1 MDLFIVT
8 MGLDGVELIM
18 EVEKAFDIRIPDA
31 EAEKITTVG
40 DLYETVWKYAK
51 HDTDGRCTSRML
63 FYMIRRKMVE
73 SLGLARINITLDAN
87 PDQLFE
93 SAQKRL
99 TYMKVSQEMQLEF
112 PALVLRSPW
121 DDILRWTAFGL
132 ILLSLGVNVYL
143 VNVKDYSSWLFIST
157 FFMMFILAEISDYF
171 DPLRT
176 RVPHQNMRTF
186 TEHVLKL
193 NYAKI
198 KGENGVTRKEME
210 QVLKMIIVDK
220 IGVDPSEVSPEKSFT
235 DDLGVD

>member
-1 MDLFIVT
+1 

-18 EVEKAFDIRIPDA
+18 EVEKAFDIRIPDP

-51 HDTDGRCTSRML
+51 HDADGRCTSRIL
-63 FYMIRRKMVE
+63 FYLIRRKMVE
-73 SLGLARINITLDAN
+73 SFGLARSSITLDAN
-87 PDQLFE
+87 PDKLFE
-93 SAQKRL
+93 STQKRL
-99 TYMKVSQEMQLEF
+99 IYKEVSQEMQLEF

-121 DDILRWTAFGL
+121 DDILGWTAFGL

-157 FFMMFILAEISDYF
+157 LFLLFILAKISDYF
-171 DPLRT
+171 DPLRI
-176 RVPHQNMRTF
+176 RVPHQSMRDF
-186 TEHVLKL
+186 TQHVLKL

-198 KGENGVTRKEME
+198 KGENGITRREME
-210 QVLKMIIVDK
+210 HVINLIIVDK
-220 IGVDPSEVSPEKSFT
+220 LGVDPSEVSPEKSFT